1 MNINSLFIFSSS
13 SCSPRPHSEEAD
25 EALPLLDLLLD
36 FVAGSGDLG
45 LCREDGAD
53 KGEHGATHGRV
64 EGPAHRAETGP
75 VGGGVLAAVQLDL
88 V

>member
-13 SCSPRPHSEEAD
+13 YSSSCPHSEKAN

-45 LCREDGAD
+45 LRREDSAD
-53 KGEHGATHGRV
+53 KGEHGAAHGRV
-64 EGPAHRAETGP
+64 EGPAHGAEARP